1 MLKESKISDYTPQ
14 LSEKIKSNADE
25 LIYLGFKA
33 WKKKRKMKGLTKDSI
48 MTELEQDEALRRI
61 EENTLEGKDG

>member
-1 MLKESKISDYTPQ
+1 MLKESKILDYTFQ
-14 LSEKIKSNADE
+14 LREEIKSNADY
-25 LIYLGFKA
+25 LISQGFKA

-48 MTELEQDEALRRI
+48 MSELEQDEALRRI